1 MRALLLSTIVL
12 VVLPVAGLYAQPA
25 LTEPPEFPSG
35 IPGPSATHSGEGC
48 FHLAAGAI
56 VPGDVDW
63 VQIVIP
69 VASTQTIVD
78 VDFPDGEGSSALL
91 ASVVDG
97 STGFNI
103 DDGNSA
109 IDDLCGLGSSSDPL
123 GSPQDSVVDLGATA
137 LGDVINIG
145 VTGAEDTNFTGQHD
159 RNFSYDVWVYI
170 VAVPCTNDPECD
182 DGLYCT
188 GVETCV
194 DGACQSSGDP
204 CTPLGLVCDETTDT
218 CKCDDNADCD
228 DGLFCNGAE
237 TCVAGDCEDGVDPC
251 PGQECDEDNDECVP
265 DAGVARLDIKP
276 GACPNRLNSRSRG
289 VLSVALV
296 GAGDFDVAA
305 VDASSILLARVDG
318 IGGQAT
324 PMEGPP
330 GPRTRL
336 DDLATPFEGEPCD
349 CHQAE
354 GDGVDD
360 LSMKFSVPELVTV
373 LELDEL
379 PTATAVELIA
389 MGNLSDGSNFEA
401 VDCVIVRQPRGRPRA
416 RDAASTEDDMQAAG
430 TRSEAAESPP
440 ADEADSGQE
449 AADAQNPST
458 VGCGALSP
466 AILLMTGVA
475 VSLVAPRR
483 RPSRASA

>member
-1 MRALLLSTIVL
+1 
-12 VVLPVAGLYAQPA
+12 VLPVAGLYAQPA

-289 VLSVALV
+289 VRRSTRPAFCWPGSMASVV
-296 GAGDFDVAA
+296 R
-305 VDASSILLARVDG
+305 LARWKG
-318 IGGQAT
+318 
-324 PMEGPP
+324 
-330 GPRTRL
+330 R
-336 DDLATPFEGEPCD
+336 
-349 CHQAE
+349 
-354 GDGVDD
+354 
-360 LSMKFSVPELVTV
+360 
-373 LELDEL
+373 
-379 PTATAVELIA
+379 
-389 MGNLSDGSNFEA
+389 
-401 VDCVIVRQPRGRPRA
+401 RGRAPG
-416 RDAASTEDDMQAAG
+416 ST
-430 TRSEAAESPP
+430 T
-440 ADEADSGQE
+440 
-449 AADAQNPST
+449 
-458 VGCGALSP
+458 
-466 AILLMTGVA
+466 
-475 VSLVAPRR
+475 
-483 RPSRASA
+483 